1 MTEAEGFSPTLTH
14 LLELAGVGDR
24 AAFAELYDAVVTR
37 VFGLA
42 RRVIRDPAQAEEVAQ
57 EVMVDVW
64 RHAPRFDPALGSAL
78 SWILAITHRRAVD
91 RVRSEEASRRRTQQ
105 VAALEATVAHDPAG
119 EAAETADQV
128 GRVRAALGGLTDLQ
142 RQAIELAYFDGLTY
156 RQVAE
161 ALDTPLGTVKTR
173 IRDGLLRLRPVLE
186 DLS

>member
-1 MTEAEGFSPTLTH
+1 MSGGTPLASTQRWVRRSRGSWRSPI
-14 LLELAGVGDR
+14 D
-24 AAFAELYDAVVTR
+24 
-37 VFGLA
+37 
-42 RRVIRDPAQAEEVAQ
+42 
-57 EVMVDVW
+57 
-64 RHAPRFDPALGSAL
+64 
-78 SWILAITHRRAVD
+78 RAVD

-128 GRVRAALGGLTDLQ
+128 GRVRAALGGFTDLQ

-161 ALDTPLGTVKTR
+161 ALDTPLGTMKTR